1 MAQELLQHADRA
13 ITATGARNAT
23 LEDLATILQAQQGRK
38 LDIIAPAS
46 KLTAQG
52 GNLIIRGVQPVLSE
66 DGVTEPNG
74 TYVPTAVADE
84 GIADKL
90 RIPVGYLRRMRAEHP
105 DLYDMNVCG
114 WLEKDPE
121 RRFMVRTFRGDTGPD
136 GTPGQ
141 GVARAFLSDSYKVID
156 NLEILLAALEGVRR
170 AGHPVQVTSCDLTD
184 RRMIV
189 RVESEAIQVAARE
202 LLKGYRSP
210 FTGQTGDEL
219 PMVSAGFV
227 ITNSETGGGAFTITP
242 RAVVQVCRNGLTM
255 TKDVVRAVHLG
266 SKQDEGVIR
275 WSESTQRKM
284 LELVTSKTTDAVQT
298 FLSAD
303 YVETKLR
310 EIERDAGKEITD
322 PAKTVEVVTKKLG
335 IPNTV
340 KDAILS
346 HFIKGGQPTAGG
358 VMHAITATAQT
369 LPDGDAAHDLE
380 ALALPALTAAAA
392 AA

>member
-1 MAQELLQHADRA
+1 MAQELLQRVDRTV
-13 ITATGARNAT
+13 TATGARNAT
-23 LEDLATILQAQQGRK
+23 LEDLANILQEQQGRK

-52 GNLIIRGVQPVLSE
+52 GNLIIQGVEPVLSE
-66 DGVTEPNG
+66 DGVTDPNG
-74 TYVPTAVADE
+74 IYAPTVVADE
-84 GIADKL
+84 GVADKL

-136 GTPGQ
+136 GKPGQ
-141 GVARAFLSDSYKVID
+141 GVARAFLSDSHKVID
-156 NLEILLAALEGVRR
+156 NFEILLAALEGVRR
-170 AGHPVQVTSCDLTD
+170 AGHPVQITGCDLTD

-189 RVESEAIQVAARE
+189 RVESQAVAIQARE

-227 ITNSETGGGAFTITP
+227 ITNSEVGAGAFSITP
-242 RAVVQVCRNGLTM
+242 RAVIKVCSNGLTIA
-255 TKDVVRAVHLG
+255 KDVMRAVHLG
-266 SKQDEGVIR
+266 GKQDEGVIR
-275 WSESTQRKM
+275 WSETTQRKM
-284 LELVTSKTTDAVQT
+284 LELVTAKATDAVQT

-303 YVETKLR
+303 YVEAKLS

-335 IPNTV
+335 IPGTV

-346 HFIKGGQPTAGG
+346 HFLRGGQPTAGG
-358 VMHAITATAQT
+358 VMQAITATAQT

-392 AA
+392 VA